1 MLGGFGKT
9 FLFYY
14 FGGLIR
20 RKLPNAKILKF
31 IEKRVKDAVP
41 RFSQKPFWSIFISK
55 FIIGTNWIVMAY
67 AGFVKVD
74 IKKYLKAEVA
84 STIIW
89 APSLLCLGYF
99 FSFTAFSISKEISK
113 FSLIILILVVLFFL
127 IDKFIA
133 WLYEL
138 FEEFHVEI

>member
-1 MLGGFGKT
+1 
-9 FLFYY
+9 
-14 FGGLIR
+14 
-20 RKLPNAKILKF
+20 
-31 IEKRVKDAVP
+31 
-41 RFSQKPFWSIFISK
+41 
-55 FIIGTNWIVMAY
+55 MAY